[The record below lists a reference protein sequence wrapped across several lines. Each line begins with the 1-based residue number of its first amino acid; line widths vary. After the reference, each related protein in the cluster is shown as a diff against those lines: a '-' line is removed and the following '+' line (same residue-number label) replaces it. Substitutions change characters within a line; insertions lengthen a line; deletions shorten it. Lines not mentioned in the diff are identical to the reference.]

1 MPMVTDQTGD
11 ERLAPID
18 KLERVLIMGE
28 HVRFGGKADIGPA
41 CEKVG

>member
-18 KLERVLIMGE
+18 KLERVLINASVT
-28 HVRFGGKADIGPA
+28 VRFWG
-41 CEKVG
+41 